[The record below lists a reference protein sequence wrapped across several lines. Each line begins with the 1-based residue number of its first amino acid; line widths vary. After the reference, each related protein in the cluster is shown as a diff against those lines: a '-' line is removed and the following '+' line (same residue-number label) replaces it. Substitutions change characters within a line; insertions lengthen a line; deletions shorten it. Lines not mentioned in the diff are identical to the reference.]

1 VPSKVRTHRRRRSGR
16 ASMYL
21 VQPMTQRRS
30 RRHARCCSCVL
41 LQSTTHC
48 PRGGGGGSG
57 PRKAR
62 SRSNVEYRTL
72 EALQAG
78 CVAHL
83 SFGGLA
89 VCLEEVQ
96 CNGGCCREDS
106 THRAGDR

>member
-1 VPSKVRTHRRRRSGR
+1 MLLMLMRSV
-16 ASMYL
+16 AINDALS
-21 VQPMTQRRS
+21 QRWRW
-30 RRHARCCSCVL
+30 RI
-41 LQSTTHC
+41 
-48 PRGGGGGSG
+48 G
-57 PRKAR
+57 PPEGEEPL
-62 SRSNVEYRTL
+62 SVEYPTL